1 MAGSRWS
8 LQVLVEGVGWSSQ
21 VPKVE
26 GVGWSSQVLK
36 VEGVGWSLQALKVE
50 GSRSLKARNQ
60 HTCHNTACME
70 DWKGS
75 GRGRKHDDNQARSAD
90 FPIGYLLSLS
100 KEERLTGILL

>member
-8 LQVLVEGVGWSSQ
+8 LQVL
-21 VPKVE
+21 VE